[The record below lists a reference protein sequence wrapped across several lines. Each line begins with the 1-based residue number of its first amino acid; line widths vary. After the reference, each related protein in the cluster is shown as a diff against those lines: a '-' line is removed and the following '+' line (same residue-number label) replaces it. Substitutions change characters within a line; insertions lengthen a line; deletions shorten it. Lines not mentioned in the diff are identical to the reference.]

1 MAESQTAENE
11 TTPTEQTKEQDVTLD
26 DVYRDAGLDKI
37 VETQQAPQQQQQVQ
51 EQKPEPLSVPDPYD
65 TEAFKAYQAR
75 LQAETTALRHNQAR
89 LAEYVTKTERERLK
103 SALESDIKSSVEKVN
118 EVVNHPKP
126 KVVEAMLD
134 AEARENPKF
143 KALWENRTKNPQAW
157 DNALKVVAKKFSED
171 LSVQVDP
178 KLVEAQ
184 RLRKDSQKQMAT
196 TTEVEESNEKWKD
209 DSKFDQNWEQ
219 LLGRS

>member
-37 VETQQAPQQQQQVQ
+37 VETQTQQQPQTQQ
-51 EQKPEPLSVPDPYD
+51 ETRTEPLSVPDPYD

-89 LAEYVTKTERERLK
+89 LAEYVTKTERERMK
-103 SALESDIKSSVEKVN
+103 SALEGDIKSAVEKVN
-118 EVVNHPKP
+118 DTVNHPKP